1 MGEGGVK
8 IWSKFANGYLDKTAD
23 IGEGG
28 VKNPEKIADVFYRR
42 SLRSS
47 QLPLELLFEWALSV
61 DSTDHPDF
69 KWFSGKVSNPKDKR

>member
-1 MGEGGVK
+1 MGGVTNWSKRIGLMMYKNTDMGEGGVK
-8 IWSKFANGYLDKTAD
+8 KW
-23 IGEGG
+23 
-28 VKNPEKIADVFYRR
+28 KNISDVFYKR

-61 DSTDHPDF
+61 DSIDHPDF

>member
-1 MGEGGVK
+1 MVKTDRCNDVK
-8 IWSKFANGYLDKTAD
+8 IPIWGRGVSKN
-23 IGEGG
+23 E
-28 VKNPEKIADVFYRR
+28 KNISDVFYKR

-61 DSTDHPDF
+61 DSIDHPDF